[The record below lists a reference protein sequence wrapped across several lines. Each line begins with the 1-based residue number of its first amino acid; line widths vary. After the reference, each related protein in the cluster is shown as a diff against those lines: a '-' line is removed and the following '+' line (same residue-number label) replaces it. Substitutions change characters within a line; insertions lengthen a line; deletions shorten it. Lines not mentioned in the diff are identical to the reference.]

1 MIIIKNS
8 KELKKLVNEHD
19 DLIYPNEDIR
29 IEFEPTKDE
38 IRNVECRD
46 LFMMNDESKFDF
58 NGGAFN
64 GLDFNGLDFNGLDF
78 NGGDFNGLDFNAWD
92 ITAEKITARNINARN
107 ITAKDITAGDI
118 NAWDI
123 TARNITGK
131 EVSYYAFFNCY
142 GSIKCESI
150 EGRRNPHAEPV
161 CLDGK
166 IEFIKEEDDEI
177 EKAIKLLEEKGKIKN
192 GKIII

>member
-1 MIIIKNS
+1 MIIIKNTE
-8 KELKKLVNEHD
+8 ELKKLVNEHD
-19 DLIYPNEDIR
+19 DLIYPDEDIR

-58 NGGAFN
+58 NGR
-64 GLDFNGLDFNGLDF
+64 DFNGLDFNGRDF
-78 NGGDFNGLDFNAWD
+78 NGGDFNGGDFNGGDFTAWD
-92 ITAEKITARNINARN
+92 ITAEN
-107 ITAKDITAGDI
+107 ITAKDITAWDITAWDITAGDI
-118 NAWDI
+118 TAGDI

>member
-1 MIIIKNS
+1 MIIIKNTE
-8 KELKKLVNEHD
+8 ELKKLVNEHD
-19 DLIYPNEDIR
+19 DLIYPDEDIR

-64 GLDFNGLDFNGLDF
+64 GL
-78 NGGDFNGLDFNAWD
+78 DFNGLDFNAWD